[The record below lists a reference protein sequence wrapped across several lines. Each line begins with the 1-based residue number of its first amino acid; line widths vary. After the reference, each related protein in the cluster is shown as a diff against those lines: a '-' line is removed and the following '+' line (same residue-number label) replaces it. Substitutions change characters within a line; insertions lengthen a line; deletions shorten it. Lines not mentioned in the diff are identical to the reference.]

1 MKNEELLVEVQE
13 KLVQIL
19 EAEEAAWMSLFRPHM
34 SGQQIPTPRLIET
47 IGGQ

>member
-19 EAEEAAWMSLFRPHM
+19 EAKEAALDELVQTSYVWTTNSN
-34 SGQQIPTPRLIET
+34 SKTY
-47 IGGQ
+47 